1 MASIHVAEQ
10 SINRILDST
19 SVISDNISHLS
30 ATGEEVAA
38 ASTEG
43 LRVSDSTVE
52 SMKSC
57 KQILNNIYELA
68 DELKNSA
75 QA

>member
-75 QA
+75 QV